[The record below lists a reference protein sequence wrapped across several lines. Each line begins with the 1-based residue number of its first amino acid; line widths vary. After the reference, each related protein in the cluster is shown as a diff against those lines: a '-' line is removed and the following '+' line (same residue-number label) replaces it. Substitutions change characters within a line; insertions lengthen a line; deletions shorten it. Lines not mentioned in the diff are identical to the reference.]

1 MSATTERPRFRVER
15 NVPPP
20 ARPGSGRP
28 PIYPLDDM
36 EPGDSFLVPGATK
49 TSDCPGV
56 YSAARSKGLKV
67 TGKVEPEGVRFW
79 LVGLSSTPA
88 PSEGAAR

>member
-1 MSATTERPRFRVER
+1 MPATTDRPRFRVER

-20 ARPGSGRP
+20 ANAGPGRP
-28 PIYPLDDM
+28 PKYPFDDM
-36 EPGDSFLVPGATK
+36 EPGDSFLVRGATK

-67 TGKVEPEGVRFW
+67 TAKVEADGVCFW
-79 LVGLSSTPA
+79 LLSSSP
-88 PSEGAAR
+88 PGAQRDEVA